1 MEGDRLFGLVEEYA
15 AFGDHRTGSDADHA
29 TTGWLVQQFADR
41 GLTVEVD
48 AYGFDRWQA
57 HGDVTI
63 DDEPVE
69 HLALHGEW
77 EGPVPEG
84 PVLAT
89 GYSVGFGG
97 EQSFEAVAGAA
108 QSSGYTSAVLA
119 TEHPHGSLVGVNRA
133 PGEETGFPIV
143 LVPAREA
150 GRLDGA
156 EGSRIRVDLT
166 AEIGPGTTA
175 NVVAAN
181 GVVGRP
187 LLLTTPMTGWFG
199 CAGGR
204 GTGLAVL
211 LDLVECL
218 ADRPLMVLA
227 TSGHEFLY
235 DGVKRWVADRRLDA
249 TAIVHVGAAA
259 ASEAPEG
266 IGRRALAPTRVA
278 FCGGSTA
285 ATVVG
290 EALAPGAWS
299 FVPEP
304 EPDAWLGEGEVWSEL
319 DLPVLSVTGA
329 GPWFHT
335 PEDTPSNS
343 TSPESLA
350 VCAAALGEAV
360 EAFDTAA
367 RG

>member
-1 MEGDRLFGLVEEYA
+1 MERDRLFGLVDEYT

-29 TTGWLVQQFADR
+29 TTGWVAQELTDR

-48 AYGFDRWQA
+48 TYEFERWRA
-57 HGDVTI
+57 RGHVTI

-77 EGPVPEG
+77 EGPVSGG
-84 PVLAT
+84 PVLVT

-108 QSSGYTSAVLA
+108 QASGYTSAVLA

-143 LVPAREA
+143 LVPGREA
-150 GRLDGA
+150 DRLDQT
-156 EGSRIRVDLT
+156 EGSRIRIDLT
-166 AEIGPGTTA
+166 AETSPGTTA
-175 NVVAAN
+175 NVLATTGGA
-181 GVVGRP
+181 GTP
-187 LLLTTPMTGWFG
+187 LLPTTPTTGRFG
-199 CAGGR
+199 CAGER

-211 LDLVECL
+211 LDLVERL
-218 ADRPLMVLA
+218 DDRPLMVLSTA
-227 TSGHEFLY
+227 GHELQY
-235 DGVKRWVADRRLDA
+235 DGLKRWVADRCLDVA
-249 TAIVHVGAAA
+249 AIVHVGADVATEAA
-259 ASEAPEG
+259 DGLGA
-266 IGRRALAPTRVA
+266 RALAATRVA
-278 FCGGSTA
+278 FCAGSPEA
-285 ATVVG
+285 DRVDA
-290 EALAPGAWS
+290 ALAPGGWS

-304 EPDAWLGEGEVWSEL
+304 DSWLGEGEVWSEF
-319 DLPVLSVTGA
+319 DLPLLSVTGA

>member
-175 NVVAAN
+175 NVVAA
-181 GVVGRP
+181 
-187 LLLTTPMTGWFG
+187 
-199 CAGGR
+199 
-204 GTGLAVL
+204 
-211 LDLVECL
+211 
-218 ADRPLMVLA
+218 
-227 TSGHEFLY
+227 
-235 DGVKRWVADRRLDA
+235 K
-249 TAIVHVGAAA
+249 
-259 ASEAPEG
+259 
-266 IGRRALAPTRVA
+266 IGRAHV
-278 FCGGSTA
+278 
-285 ATVVG
+285 
-290 EALAPGAWS
+290 
-299 FVPEP
+299 
-304 EPDAWLGEGEVWSEL
+304 
-319 DLPVLSVTGA
+319 
-329 GPWFHT
+329 
-335 PEDTPSNS
+335 
-343 TSPESLA
+343 
-350 VCAAALGEAV
+350 
-360 EAFDTAA
+360 
-367 RG
+367 

>member
-29 TTGWLVQQFADR
+29 TTVWVAQELADR
-41 GLTVEVD
+41 GLTVEV
-48 AYGFDRWQA
+48 ATYGFDRWQV
-57 HGDVTI
+57 HGEVSI

-77 EGPVPEG
+77 EGLVPEG

-143 LVPAREA
+143 LVPGREA
-150 GRLDGA
+150 GRLDA
-156 EGSRIRVDLT
+156 VEGRRIRVDLT
-166 AEIGPGTTA
+166 AETGPGTTA

-181 GVVGRP
+181 AVEGRP

-199 CAGGR
+199 CAGER

-211 LDLVECL
+211 LDLVERL
-218 ADRPLMVLA
+218 ADRPLMVLSTA
-227 TSGHEFLY
+227 GHELQY

-259 ASEAPEG
+259 ASEAPEDA
-266 IGRRALAPTRVA
+266 GRRALAPTRVA

-285 ATVVG
+285 TAAVG

-304 EPDAWLGEGEVWSEL
+304 DAWLGEGEVWCRTEL
-319 DLPVLSVTGA
+319 PLLSVTGA

-343 TSPESLA
+343 TSPDSLA